1 MAYASLISL
10 KTTIKSLLMTS
21 NLPMQSLICDHKE
34 ELWALHEKVSSL
46 GLFVNNFEKNNVSGE
61 MTDLEVQVKEVASAV
76 EYTIQLRLTE
86 IEMANTKNNVSG
98 EIEGLHFHH
107 SLQQVAVDIDRVRK
121 ESTKIRDKGKQ
132 ASEESSVR
140 DFSSSANDILNVKNI
155 MVGRGDQRE
164 RLLEDLT
171 RGYSGEPK
179 VIPII
184 GMGGIGKTTLAIEVY
199 NDAHVRSHFDVCA
212 WATLS
217 QQHNVKEILLNLL
230 RSTKGG
236 AFDMLDE
243 AELADMLRKSLYGK
257 RYLIV
262 MDDIWSIKAWDDVRR
277 FFPSQNK
284 GSRILLTTRNNEVAC
299 YANTENL
306 SLQMSFMDQDESWN
320 LFKSVAFAN
329 EALPLPSEFENIG
342 KKIAEKSHG
351 LPLTIVVVAGLL
363 KSKKTIEDW
372 ETVAKDVKSFVNN
385 DPDEQC
391 SHVLGL
397 SYNHLTSDLKT
408 CLLYF
413 GIFPEDSEIP
423 VNHLKRLWMAE
434 GFLNFENDLEGEAD
448 KCLQDLINRCLV
460 HVSNKSRDE
469 TKIISCKVHDLI
481 YDLCLRQIQRGNLF
495 IIKDILFE
503 KSDVKKAQINDCD
516 PNHVP
521 SVCQPLSRH
530 NMQPFKRWTGDEIHG
545 SPYGLYRALLTPGHH
560 EWRDDDDNNL
570 LKRTCSIFSLGGFF
584 STFVLQSELI
594 HFKLLKILDLT
605 HIRIYSFP
613 LQILSLIWLRYLALF
628 CSEIFDVTPEICR
641 LWNLQ
646 TFIVEGYPPSYL
658 TFPEQIWGLRRLR
671 YLKLHKLHLPNQ
683 PSVSVDK
690 ARHMSFSNIQSI
702 SYLSPLCCTKEV
714 LSGIQNVKKIGIKG
728 NQNISESGIFNNLVI
743 LQQLETLTVRKFY
756 NWSAVTIPTTLKKL
770 KLYKTF
776 LRWSYLDIIAEL
788 PNLEV
793 LKLVLNACHGEEWN
807 PNVRVF
813 TQLKVLLIQANYLE
827 SWKATNDNFPVLE
840 RLVLGSCSYLK
851 EIPIEFADI
860 NTLQLIELDSC
871 PPILAE
877 SAARIQQEQE
887 DLGNDP
893 IDVHIIPIRH
903 TLGEPKKKIIFSRHS
918 SLDKWVK
925 CQSSN

>member
-10 KTTIKSLLMTS
+10 MTTIKSLLMTS
-21 NLPMQSLICDHKE
+21 NSPMQSLICDHKE
-34 ELWALHEKVSSL
+34 QLWALHEKVSSL
-46 GLFVNNFEKNNVSGE
+46 GVFLNNFEKNNVSEE
-61 MTDLEVQVKEVASAV
+61 MTYLEVQVKEVASAI
-76 EYTIQLRLTE
+76 EYTIQLRVTE
-86 IEMANTKNNVSG
+86 FEMANTKSQNKRTRRN
-98 EIEGLHFHH
+98 FHH
-107 SLQQVAVDIDRVRK
+107 SLQQVAVDIDRVTK
-121 ESTKIRDKGKQ
+121 ESTKIPDKGKQ
-132 ASEESSVR
+132 ASEESLVQ
-140 DFSSSANDILNVKNI
+140 DFSSSANDVLKFNNS

-199 NDAHVRSHFDVCA
+199 NDARVRSHFDVCA

-236 AFDMLDE
+236 TIDMTDE
-243 AELADMLRKSLYGK
+243 AELADMLHKSLYGK

-262 MDDIWSIKAWDDVRR
+262 MDDIWSSKAWDDVRR
-277 FFPSQNK
+277 CFPSQNK

-306 SLQMSFMDQDESWN
+306 ALQMSFMDQDESWN

-372 ETVAKDVKSFVNN
+372 ESVAEDVKSFVNN

-413 GIFPEDSEIP
+413 GIFPEDTEIP
-423 VNHLKRLWMAE
+423 TKHLKRFWMAE
-434 GFLNFENDLEGEAD
+434 GFLNFESDLEGEAE

-460 HVSNKSRDE
+460 HVSKKSRDE

-481 YDLCLRQIQRGNLF
+481 YDLCLRQVQRGNLF
-495 IIKDILFE
+495 IMNDILFE
-503 KSDVKKAQINDCD
+503 KSDEKKAQINDFVFDCD

-521 SVCQPLSRH
+521 SVCQSLSRH
-530 NMQPFKRWTGDEIHG
+530 NMQPFKHWTGDKIDKF
-545 SPYGLYRALLTPGHH
+545 PYGLYRALLTPGHH
-560 EWRDDDDNNL
+560 QLRDDDNNNL
-570 LKRTCSIFSLGGFF
+570 LKRTRSIFFSGHYF
-584 STFVLQSELI
+584 STFILKSELT
-594 HFKLLKILDLT
+594 HFKLLKILDLE
-605 HIRIYSFP
+605 HMAIYSFP
-613 LQILSLIWLRYLALF
+613 LQILSLIWLRYLAL
-628 CSEIFDVTPEICR
+628 CCLKNFDIPPEICR

-646 TFIVEGYPPSYL
+646 TFIVRGYTLPYK
-658 TFPEQIWGLRRLR
+658 TFPEQIWGLRQLR
-671 YLKLHKLHLPNQ
+671 YLKLQNFHLPNQ

-714 LSGIQNVKKIGIKG
+714 LSGIQNVKKIGFNG
-728 NQNISESGIFNNLVI
+728 DQVDYESFQKSGHFNNLVI
-743 LQQLETLTVRKFY
+743 LQQLESLSVRNMY
-756 NWSAVTIPTTLKKL
+756 DWSLVTIPTTLKKL
-770 KLYKTF
+770 KLFRTY
-776 LRWSYLDIIAEL
+776 LSWSYLDIIAEL

-793 LKLVLNACHGEEWN
+793 LKLMFNACRGKEWD
-807 PNVRVF
+807 PNVSVF
-813 TQLKVLLIQANYLE
+813 TQLKLLLIEVNSLK

-840 RLVLGSCSYLK
+840 RLVLRSCYRLK

-860 NTLQLIELDSC
+860 NTLQLI
-871 PPILAE
+871 
-877 SAARIQQEQE
+877 
-887 DLGNDP
+887 
-893 IDVHIIPIRH
+893 
-903 TLGEPKKKIIFSRHS
+903 
-918 SLDKWVK
+918 
-925 CQSSN
+925 